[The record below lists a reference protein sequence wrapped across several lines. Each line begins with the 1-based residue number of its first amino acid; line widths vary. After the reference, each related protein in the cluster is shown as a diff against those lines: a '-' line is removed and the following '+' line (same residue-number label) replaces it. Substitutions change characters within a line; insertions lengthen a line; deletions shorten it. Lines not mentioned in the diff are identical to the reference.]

1 MINNYVVS
9 FELYQQVSEN
19 DYEKF
24 RYCLNID
31 SNTTIVQIE
40 YWIKSKTPGKILV
53 DFEIHKLENL

>member
-31 SNTTIVQIE
+31 SNTTIAQIE
-40 YWIKSKTPGKILV
+40 SWINSKTPGNILV